1 MESQQFLAENSASVY
16 VKKVRAVKTHITK
29 TSCSEETATFLTTD
43 WNCLILSLDNSSSYY
58 DCDNCYRYYLDTII
72 FQVEARIKE
81 GAERA
86 KHYLDLSSEGPI
98 TNVVER
104 ELISVHMKTIVE
116 VCDPIMV
123 ISQL

>member
-1 MESQQFLAENSASVY
+1 MI
-16 VKKVRAVKTHITK
+16 VRIV
-29 TSCSEETATFLTTD
+29 
-43 WNCLILSLDNSSSYY
+43 
-58 DCDNCYRYYLDTII
+58 LDTII

-81 GAERA
+81 EAERA